1 MNFQELLQKD
11 FYGNDL
17 SQWGIALL
25 ILIGAAVAGKVL
37 YWFTSTVV
45 RRWTAR
51 TKTSLDDILIDMIDE
66 PIVLAATLA
75 GTWVG
80 LKRLTF
86 PENVDYWIDRVAQG
100 LIVLAVTWMIARL
113 LDAMYREYLVPLAE
127 KSDTDL
133 DDQVLPILR
142 RSTKMAVWALGVV
155 VALNNAGYE
164 IGALLAGLGI
174 GGLALAMAAK
184 DTVSNV
190 FGGFTIFTDRPF
202 TVNDRIRVEGFDGVV
217 EEVGLRSTRL
227 RTLDGTLVTIPN
239 SSFGDSAV
247 ENVSAEPSRKVTL
260 QLGLTYDTT
269 PEQMEEAI
277 TLLREIAAAHQSIE
291 EEVKV
296 GFNGFGDFSM
306 NLLFIYYIR
315 SGEDILQTQTDV
327 NLAIL
332 TTFNGKGL
340 DFAFPTQTILT
351 KAA

>member
-1 MNFQELLQKD
+1 MNFEGLLRKE

-17 SQWGIALL
+17 EQWGVALL
-25 ILIGAAVAGKVL
+25 ILVGAAVLGKLL
-37 YWFTSTVV
+37 YWFTSTVL

-51 TKTSLDDILIDMIDE
+51 TKTRLDDILIDMIDE
-66 PIVLAATLA
+66 PMVLAATLA
-75 GTWVG
+75 GTWLG

-86 PENVDYWIDRVAQG
+86 PEAVDRWIDYAAQG

-127 KSDTDL
+127 KSATDL
-133 DDQVLPILR
+133 DDQILPILR

-164 IGALLAGLGI
+164 IGAVLAGLGI
-174 GGLALAMAAK
+174 GGLALAMAAR
-184 DTVSNV
+184 DTVANV

-202 TVNDRIRVEGFDGVV
+202 TINDRIRMSGFDGTVQ
-217 EEVGLRSTRL
+217 EVGLRSTRL

-247 ENVSAEPSRKVTL
+247 ENVSAEPSRKVVSN
-260 QLGLTYDTT
+260 LGLTYDTT
-269 PEQMEEAI
+269 PVQMEEAMA
-277 TLLREIAAAHQSIE
+277 TLRAIADSHPGVE
-291 EEVKV
+291 DDVKV
-296 GFNGFGDFSM
+296 AFNAFGDFAM

-327 NLAIL
+327 NLDIL
-332 TTFNGKGL
+332 RSFIDQGL

-351 KAA
+351 KAT